1 MKKNRNNKTR
11 KSKFDF
17 KLGLVLVFGILVFL
31 SSCSSKEPECFYIPA
46 ERVLFI
52 DDYNYKFVGMQ
63 IIVYPR
69 PDMEGKAEHI
79 NLHFKDDVSI
89 QSIDFDNID
98 TTKLENIDVNG
109 VKKIQEAKSI
119 AILFIYINGVVES
132 FSIDRIRRLNYIDK
146 SKPVT
151 KCDIVRK

>member
-1 MKKNRNNKTR
+1 
-11 KSKFDF
+11 
-17 KLGLVLVFGILVFL
+17 VFL
-31 SSCSSKEPECFYIPA
+31 SSCSSKEPDCFYIPA

-52 DDYNYKFVGMQ
+52 DDYNYKFVGMR

-109 VKKIQEAKSI
+109 LKKIKEAKSI
-119 AILFIYINGVVES
+119 AVPFIYINGSINS
-132 FSIDRIRRLNYIDK
+132 FLNDKIRSFHYIDK

-151 KCDIVRK
+151 KCDIVRV